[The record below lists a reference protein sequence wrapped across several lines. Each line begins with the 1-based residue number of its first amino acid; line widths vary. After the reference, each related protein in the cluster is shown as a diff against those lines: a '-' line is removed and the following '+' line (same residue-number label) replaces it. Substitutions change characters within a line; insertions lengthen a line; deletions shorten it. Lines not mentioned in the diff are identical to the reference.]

1 MRRRA
6 AACPDADVTGF
17 PEGRPSVEDATL
29 AASVVSEARPGAL
42 EPGLV
47 ALLSSYLAGPLQ
59 LSPWFAPA

>member
-1 MRRRA
+1 M
-6 AACPDADVTGF
+6 
-17 PEGRPSVEDATL
+17 EGATL

-47 ALLSSYLAGPLQ
+47 AFRPYFWAGPLQ

>member
-1 MRRRA
+1 M
-6 AACPDADVTGF
+6 
-17 PEGRPSVEDATL
+17 EDATL

-47 ALLSSYLAGPLQ
+47 ACFEPVYFCAGPLQ